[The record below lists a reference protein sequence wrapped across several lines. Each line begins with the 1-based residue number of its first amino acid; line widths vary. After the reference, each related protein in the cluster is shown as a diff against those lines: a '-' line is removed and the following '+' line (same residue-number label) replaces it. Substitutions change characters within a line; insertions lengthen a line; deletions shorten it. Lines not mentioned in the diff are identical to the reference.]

1 MNGKNPLW
9 ERGYNM
15 EWRQILYFIEVAK
28 HEHVTEAANHLHVAQ
43 SAVSRQIGLLE
54 AELGTP
60 LFTREGRNV
69 KLTSIGRI
77 FRSYAENAVL
87 EIQQGKEKIEE
98 YLNPEQGVIHLGLGT
113 GLSAHT
119 LPVALSQF
127 REQHP
132 GINFQLY
139 QGSHRY
145 LIDLIE
151 KGRLDIAFCAPV
163 PKEHADVTG
172 HIFYR
177 EQMLAIL
184 PIQHNLSEQTFLRLD
199 QLRDEP
205 FVAFRKGLALHES
218 LMKACEQSGFQP
230 QLAFEGEDIE
240 TIKALVSAGFGVALL
255 PEHGVID
262 LPPDLVK
269 KTVTKPELYRSVGV
283 VIPKRRELGPSESLL
298 LEFLKSFYDRL
309 SRFGE

>member
-1 MNGKNPLW
+1 
-9 ERGYNM
+9 M

-28 HEHVTEAANHLHVAQ
+28 HEHVTEAAARLHVAQ
-43 SAVSRQIGLLE
+43 SAVSRQLGLLE
-54 AELGTP
+54 AELGIP

-69 KLTSIGRI
+69 KLTSIGRV
-77 FRSYAENAVL
+77 FLGFAENAVN
-87 EIQQGKEKIEE
+87 EINQGIEKIEE
-98 YLNPEQGVIHLGLGT
+98 YLNPEQGIIRLGLAT

-119 LPVALSQF
+119 LPAALSQF

-163 PKEHADVTG
+163 PKDHSDVAG

-177 EQMLAIL
+177 EELLAVL
-184 PIQHNLSEQTFLRLD
+184 PVQHALTEIDYLRLD
-199 QLRDEP
+199 LLRNEP
-205 FVAFRKGLALHES
+205 FVAFRKGLSLHDS
-218 LMKACEQSGFQP
+218 LLQACGEAGFVP
-230 QLAFEGEDIE
+230 KLAFEGEDIE
-240 TIKALVSAGFGVALL
+240 TVKALVSAGFGVALL
-255 PEHGVID
+255 PEHGVLD

-269 KTVTKPELYRSVGV
+269 MTIAEPQVYRSVGV
-283 VIPKRRELGPSESLL
+283 IIPKHRELGPSESLL
-298 LEFLKSFYDRL
+298 FQFLRSFYDRL